1 MANRRW
7 SDEDVADLREQVAA
21 GRSVR
26 DIAHGMMRSQEATRA
41 RMQMLGL
48 TKPREFKVAVAK
60 IREPQELTEQ

>member
-7 SDEDVADLREQVAA
+7 SDEDVADLRRQVEA

-26 DIAHGMMRSQEATRA
+26 EIAADMMRSQEATRA

-48 TKPREFKVAVAK
+48 TKPREFKALTTKVS
-60 IREPQELTEQ
+60 PQPELTEQ